1 MSIITDVYA
10 REVLDSRGNPTL
22 EVEVYTESGAFGR
35 GMVPSGASTGE
46 HEAVELRDGD
56 KSRYLG
62 LGTQKAVDNVNNI
75 IAEAI
80 IGYDVRDQQAIDR
93 AMIALDG
100 TPNKGKLGAN
110 AILGVSIAVARA
122 AADYLEVPLY
132 TYLGGF
138 NTKVLPTPMMN
149 IINGG
154 SHSDAPIAFQEFMI
168 MPVGAPTFK
177 EGLRWGAEVFH
188 ALKKILKE
196 RGLVTAVGD
205 EGGFAPKF
213 EGTEDGVETILK
225 AIEAAGY
232 EAGENG
238 IMIGFDCASSEFYD
252 KERKVYDYTKFEGE
266 GAAVRTSAEQVD
278 YLEELVNKY
287 PIITIEDGMDENDW
301 DGWKVLTERL
311 GKRVQL
317 VGDDFFVT
325 NTEYLARG
333 IKENAAN
340 SILIKVNQ
348 IGTLTET
355 FEAIE
360 MAKEAGY
367 TAVVSHRSG
376 ETEDSTIADIAVATN
391 AGQIKT
397 GSLSR
402 TDRIAKYNQLLRIED
417 QLGEVAQY
425 KGIKSFYNLKKIGG
439 KTEIGHS

>member
-62 LGTQKAVDNVNNI
+62 LGTQKAVDNVNNV
-75 IAEAI
+75 IADAI
-80 IGYDVRDQQAIDR
+80 IGFDVRDQQAIDR

-168 MPVGAPTFK
+168 LPVGAPSFK

-188 ALKKILKE
+188 ALKKILKA

-213 EGTEDGVETILK
+213 EGTEDGVETIIE

-266 GAAVRTSAEQVD
+266 GAAVRTSAEQID

-301 DGWKVLTERL
+301 DGWKALTERL

-325 NTEYLARG
+325 NTDYLARG
-333 IKENAAN
+333 IKEGAAN

-391 AGQIKT
+391 TGQIKT

-417 QLGEVAQY
+417 QLGEVAVY
-425 KGIKSFYNLKKIGG
+425 KGLNSFYNLKK
-439 KTEIGHS
+439 

>member
-80 IGYDVRDQQAIDR
+80 IGFDVTQQQAIDR
-93 AMIALDG
+93 AMIELDG

-138 NTKVLPTPMMN
+138 NTKLLPTPMMN

-168 MPVGAPTFK
+168 LPVGAPSFK

-188 ALKKILKE
+188 ALKKILKS

-213 EGTEDGVETILK
+213 EGTEDGVETIIA

-266 GAAVRTSAEQVD
+266 GAAVRTSAEQID

-287 PIITIEDGMDENDW
+287 PIITIEDVMDENDW
-301 DGWKVLTERL
+301 DGWKALTARR

-325 NTEYLARG
+325 NTDYLARG

-425 KGIKSFYNLKKIGG
+425 KGLQAFYNLKK
-439 KTEIGHS
+439 

>member
-10 REVLDSRGNPTL
+10 REVLDSRGNPTI
-22 EVEVYTESGAFGR
+22 EVEVYTEDGAFGR

-62 LGTQKAVDNVNNI
+62 LGTQKAVDNVNNV

-80 IGYDVRDQQAIDR
+80 IGYEVTEQQAIDR

-100 TPNKGKLGAN
+100 TENKGKLGAN

-122 AADYLEVPLY
+122 AADELGVPLY
-132 TYLGGF
+132 NYLGGF
-138 NTKVLPTPMMN
+138 NAKVLPTPMMN

-168 MPVGAPTFK
+168 VPVGAPTFK
-177 EGLRWGAEVFH
+177 EALRWGAEIFH
-188 ALKKILKE
+188 ALKKILKA
-196 RGLVTAVGD
+196 RGLETSVGD
-205 EGGFAPKF
+205 EGGFAPRF

-238 IMIGFDCASSEFYD
+238 VMIGFDCASSEFYED
-252 KERKVYDYTKFEGE
+252 GVYNYAKFEGE
-266 GAAVRTSAEQVD
+266 GGAKRTAAEQID

-301 DGWKVLTERL
+301 DGWKALTKRL
-311 GKRVQL
+311 GNKVQL

-325 NTEYLARG
+325 NTSYLARG
-333 IKENAAN
+333 IKEEAAN
-340 SILIKVNQ
+340 AILIKVNQ

-367 TAVVSHRSG
+367 TAIVSHRSG
-376 ETEDSTIADIAVATN
+376 ETEDSTISDIAVATN

-402 TDRIAKYNQLLRIED
+402 TDRMAKYNQLLRIED
-417 QLGEVAQY
+417 QLGEVAVY
-425 KGIKSFYNLKKIGG
+425 KGLNAFYNLKK
-439 KTEIGHS
+439 